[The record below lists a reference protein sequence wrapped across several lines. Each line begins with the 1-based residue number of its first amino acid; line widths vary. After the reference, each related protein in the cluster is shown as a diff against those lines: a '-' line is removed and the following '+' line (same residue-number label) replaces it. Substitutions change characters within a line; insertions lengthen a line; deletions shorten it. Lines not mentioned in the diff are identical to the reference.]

1 MVSWLSRK
9 TVAAAVAIALGL
21 GLSACGGGGGSDSGS
36 GSAQKFDPNK
46 EVTITFWSGFTSREL
61 RLLNGVIADFEKK
74 FPNVTV
80 NSVGGI
86 NDDKI
91 TAAIRGGNAPDV
103 ALSFSSDNTGAFCSS
118 GAWIDL
124 QPYIDRDHVDIGAF
138 PKAVQQYTEY
148 QGTRCAMPLLADD
161 YGLYYNKDLLA
172 NAGIKSAPRTISE
185 LTADAKKLTQRGSDG
200 SIEVAGY
207 VPSDSFYESVP
218 AHYAPQ
224 WNAQW
229 FDGNKSA
236 VASDP
241 AWADYLRWSKGLID
255 WYGSSDLTK
264 FEAGA
269 GAEFSASNAFE
280 NGKIAM
286 MIDGEYRTAFIKA
299 EHPELNYGTAP
310 FPVADNL
317 RNRYG
322 AGYVTGSI
330 VGIPKGSSNEGAAW
344 ELIKYLTTNPTALA
358 KLGSGLANVPT
369 TQEAA
374 NSPLFK
380 PPAHFAPFLKIFT
393 NPYTQTNPMKASG
406 AAYQELF
413 QSFVDKWEAGD
424 VSDLHS
430 GLEDTASQIDA
441 QEANAAG
448 GGPP

>member
-1 MVSWLSRK
+1 MVSWLSRR
-9 TVAAAVAIALGL
+9 TFAAAAVVLGL
-21 GLSACGGGGGSDSGS
+21 GLSACGGGGGGSDT
-36 GSAQKFDPNK
+36 GSAQKFDPK
-46 EVTITFWSGFTSREL
+46 QKVTITFWSGFTSREL

-124 QPYIDRDHVDIGAF
+124 APYISRDKVDIGAF

-148 QGTRCAMPLLADD
+148 KGTRCAMPLLADV
-161 YGLYYNKDLLA
+161 YGLYYNKDLFA
-172 NAGIKSAPRTISE
+172 KAQIKSPPKTISE
-185 LTADAKKLTQRGSDG
+185 LDSDAKKLTQRSSDG
-200 SIEVAGY
+200 SIQVAGF
-207 VPSDSFYESVP
+207 VPTSGFYENAP
-218 AHYAPQ
+218 AHMAPQ
-224 WNAQW
+224 WNAKW
-229 FDGNKSA
+229 FVSGKSA

-241 AWADYLRWSKGLID
+241 AWADYLRWDKGLID
-255 WYGSSDLTK
+255 WYGSDNLTR
-264 FEAGA
+264 FESGA

-310 FPVADNL
+310 FPVADNQ
-317 RNRYG
+317 RSRYG

-330 VGIPKGSSNEGAAW
+330 VGIPKGSSHEAAAW
-344 ELIKYLTTNPTALA
+344 ELIKYLTTDPTALA

-369 TQEAA
+369 TAA
-374 NSPLFK
+374 AASSPLFK
-380 PPAHFAPFLKIFT
+380 PPKNFAPFLKIFSNPNTET
-393 NPYTQTNPMKASG
+393 NPITASG

-430 GLEDTASQIDA
+430 GLEDVASQIDA
-441 QEANAAG
+441 QEANASG